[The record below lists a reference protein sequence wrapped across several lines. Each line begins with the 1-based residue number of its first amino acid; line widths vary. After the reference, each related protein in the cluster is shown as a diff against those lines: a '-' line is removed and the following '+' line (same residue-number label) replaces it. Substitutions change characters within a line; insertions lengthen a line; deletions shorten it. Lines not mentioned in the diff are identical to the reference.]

1 MNEYFSKFKQKIRNL
16 FILPLITFFMVST
29 ALILVVG
36 LMVAVWLFIEFKRF
50 RHKILA
56 VFLVLLILFTYLSF
70 SAVIKDKNLDLTTF
84 SGVKEAGRLYVLWLG
99 HAFKNV
105 RVVTSNAVNMSW
117 KMNESEGSG
126 ES

>member
-36 LMVAVWLFIEFKRF
+36 LNRF